1 MILVTEKSRD
11 LCKWCILLCHGLIS
25 LSLNYLPPNDLK
37 KYLHRIE
44 HNIGGNVDN
53 GGNGGNVEEATDFDE
68 KKAFKNEEKA
78 NSSSNDDEKKALI
91 PSEKLLEKTSTTLNT
106 PPPISLIGQV
116 LLKRCEKQSLDLKS
130 RYRPAIS
137 SSLNPNK
144 KPSPSNNENNMGDDD
159 HVKNYPSKRYS
170 TLANSKPKRTQTM
183 KFISSSAIYRFFNQK
198 SNIHEKADPDGY
210 HHYTSSRR
218 SSKNKNHHDDV
229 SITGNK
235 IINVGDDKNMRLD
248 CERPTFRQQPRTS
261 HTNIT
266 PAVTLQV
273 SRKCLKI
280 MVRIR
285 RHRNT
290 I

>member
-44 HNIGGNVDN
+44 HYNISGAVGN
-53 GGNGGNVEEATDFDE
+53 GGDGGNVEEVNDFDE
-68 KKAFKNEEKA
+68 KKAFKNEEKT
-78 NSSSNDDEKKALI
+78 NSSNDDEKKALI
-91 PSEKLLEKTSTTLNT
+91 PSEKLLEKTSATLNI

-116 LLKRCEKQSLDLKS
+116 LLKRCEKQSLDLKN

-137 SSLNPNK
+137 SSLNPNR
-144 KPSPSNNENNMGDDD
+144 KPSPPNNKNNTGDDD
-159 HVKNYPSKRYS
+159 LAKNYPSKRYS
-170 TLANSKPKRTQTM
+170 TLANSRPKP
-183 KFISSSAIYRFFNQK
+183 IYRFFNQK
-198 SNIHEKADPDGY
+198 SNILEKASTDPDEY
-210 HHYTSSRR
+210 HNYTSSRR
-218 SSKNKNHHDDV
+218 SSKNRNHQDDV

-235 IINVGDDKNMRLD
+235 IINVGDDKNIRLD
-248 CERPTFRQQPRTS
+248 RERPTFRQQPRTS